1 MADLRVC
8 VSLESTT
15 VDEMVDEAAR
25 ANLSGADL
33 VEVRF
38 DRLWLEKPAP
48 EIVEDEQGRTRE
60 VMSLETTWEVNALES
75 VSIDAAIDRLIEGI
89 PTDVMFTV
97 RAPDQGGFFPGT
109 EEQRIAILDS
119 VIGRGNVA
127 WIDLEDGIGDDLR
140 ATMSAAAAAA
150 GLKVVVSR
158 HDTSTPA
165 AAEIQSWVE
174 ESAEKGDLVKFCS
187 TITNPSDALQLVEA
201 SLAMK
206 DGSVPFAIM
215 GLGSGGDW
223 TRLHAPVMGQSMVF
237 ATMRTEYALKDEGRI
252 NVRDV
257 REAWQLLEY

>member
-1 MADLRVC
+1 MTDLRVC

-15 VDEMVDEAAR
+15 VDDMVDEAAR

-48 EIVEDEQGRTRE
+48 DIVEDENGRTRE
-60 VMSLETTWEVNALES
+60 VMSLETTWAINDLES
-75 VSIDAAIDRLIEGI
+75 VGIDAAIDRLFEGI
-89 PTDVMFTV
+89 PTDIMFTV

-109 EEQRIAILDS
+109 EEQRLAILDTVVS
-119 VIGRGNVA
+119 RGGIA
-127 WIDLEDGIGDDLR
+127 WVDLEDAIDEDRRASLADAAQKAGI
-140 ATMSAAAAAA
+140 
-150 GLKVVVSR
+150 KIVVSN
-158 HDTSTPA
+158 HSSSTPA
-165 AAEIQSWVE
+165 AAEIQAWVE
-174 ESAEKGDLVKFCS
+174 ASKDKGDLVKFCGVIS
-187 TITNPSDALQLVEA
+187 NPSDALQLVEA
-201 SLAMK
+201 SLSLK

-223 TRLHAPVMGQSMVF
+223 TRLHAPVMGQSMVY

-257 REAWQLLEY
+257 RDAWQLLEY